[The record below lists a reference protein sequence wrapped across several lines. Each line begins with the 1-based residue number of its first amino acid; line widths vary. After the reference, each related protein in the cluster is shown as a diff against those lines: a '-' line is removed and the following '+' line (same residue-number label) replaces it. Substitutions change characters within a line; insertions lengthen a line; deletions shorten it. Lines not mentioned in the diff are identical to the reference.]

1 MTKGQEVKRIG
12 RFALYG
18 SVGFGV
24 GWVFGNA
31 VSFGDVWFP
40 RMVFPGAVGG
50 ASLGLALKG
59 WKKAGL
65 LAVAGAI
72 GYVLGYMAMMMALFT
87 FGEHWYGIIFN
98 IIAGAIW
105 GAVTGISL
113 GLALRNWVWVGV
125 LALAGAAGFGIGWAG
140 YQQFTVQ
147 LIQDTWLPSWIQSAI
162 AFIGWPIVGGA
173 FLGASLGYLEKRRGD

>member
-87 FGEHWYGIIFN
+87 FGEHCTESFLILLQGPF
-98 IIAGAIW
+98 
-105 GAVTGISL
+105 
-113 GLALRNWVWVGV
+113 GV
-125 LALAGAAGFGIGWAG
+125 
-140 YQQFTVQ
+140 
-147 LIQDTWLPSWIQSAI
+147 PSPEFPW
-162 AFIGWPIVGGA
+162 
-173 FLGASLGYLEKRRGD
+173 D